1 MKISCFCRCMIEY
14 KLNQTSDTKC
24 WEESAAKGII
34 KGCCY
39 ECQLLQPFGTTVWQL
54 LPPKFDTA
62 TSCNFAIPEMHVLVH
77 PKKLQGDHSSSTQH
91 S

>member
-1 MKISCFCRCMIEY
+1 MI
-14 KLNQTSDTKC
+14 KVC
-24 WEESAAKGII
+24 W
-34 KGCCY
+34 Y

-62 TSCNFAIPEMHVLVH
+62 TSYNFAIPEMHVLVH